1 MSVVIKHNPVLQ
13 KNMYDLLS
21 TPEALLQFVSH
32 LTNKERRTAGYLLAE
47 VLLPTLNGPWFWK
60 MFHVFVS
67 YDSKA
72 YLGTFLKA
80 IKVLYVGNALSFDN
94 PELKSFATDSAT
106 VIDRQKF
113 LTEVLPLL
121 HTPEEVKLLL
131 EIFDVSAADTRL
143 VYLYK
148 SGTCPCYYC
157 LFNLLKMHDGD
168 MALLGKYCMLL
179 LKKNDVLSKKMAS
192 LVNDY
197 FGLNRDLPIGVKEV
211 EPYKLSKLN
220 ETYDSFKYIL
230 DQI

>member
-21 TPEALLQFVSH
+21 TPEALLQYVSH

-47 VLLPTLNGPWFWK
+47 VLLPTLNEQPFWK

-80 IKVLYVGNALSFDN
+80 IKVLYVGKSLSFDN
-94 PELKSFATDSAT
+94 PELKFFATDSAT

-131 EIFDVSAADTRL
+131 EIFDVSSADTRL

-157 LFNLLKMHDGD
+157 LFNLLKIHDGD

>member
-21 TPEALLQFVSH
+21 TPEALLQYVSH
-32 LTNKERRTAGYLLAE
+32 LTNKERRTAGYLLAD
-47 VLLPTLNGPWFWK
+47 VLLPTLDEQSFWQ

-67 YDSKA
+67 HDSKA

-80 IKVLYVGNALSFDN
+80 VKVLYVGKSFSFDN
-94 PELKSFATDSAT
+94 LELKSFATDSAT

-131 EIFDVSAADTRL
+131 DIFGVSSADTRL

-148 SGTCPCYYC
+148 SGTIPCYYC

-168 MALLGKYCMLL
+168 MALLDKYCMLL

>member
-21 TPEALLQFVSH
+21 TPEALLQYVSH
-32 LTNKERRTAGYLLAE
+32 LTNKERRTAGYLLAD
-47 VLLPTLNGPWFWK
+47 VLLPTLDEQSFWQ

-67 YDSKA
+67 HDSKA

-80 IKVLYVGNALSFDN
+80 VKVVYVGKSLTFDN
-94 PELKSFATDSAT
+94 SELKSFATDSAT

-168 MALLGKYCMLL
+168 VALLGKYCMLL